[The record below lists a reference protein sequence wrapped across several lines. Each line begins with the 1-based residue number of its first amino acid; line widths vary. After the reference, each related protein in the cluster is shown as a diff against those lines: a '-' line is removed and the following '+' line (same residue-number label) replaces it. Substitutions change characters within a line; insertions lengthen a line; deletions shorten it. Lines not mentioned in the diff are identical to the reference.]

1 MELATLTEETSR
13 IGLFGVG
20 NELRRDQGVGLVA
33 LRALVGEGLPPHVQT
48 SEART
53 AGISLLADLKGLDAA
68 VIITAADT
76 RAEPGTVTVVN
87 AAELGDAAAPAT
99 DLPGT
104 LADLLDVGALAFP
117 LPDLWFVLVQPAEDL
132 PGTGLSLPVGQA
144 VTEMVARVREI
155 IGRLA

>member
-1 MELATLTEETSR
+1 MTDGAPQ

-20 NELRRDQGVGLVA
+20 NEYRRDQGVGLVA

-48 SEART
+48 SEARS
-53 AGISLLADLKGLDAA
+53 AGIGLLADLRGLDAA
-68 VIITAADT
+68 IIITAAAT
-76 RAEPGTVTVVN
+76 GAEPGTVTVLK
-87 AAELGDAAAPAT
+87 AAELEDAAASAT

-144 VTEMVARVREI
+144 VREATARVREI
-155 IGRLA
+155 IARLA